1 MKRLL
6 LIVVMLLLPAS
17 GWSGG
22 ANYWDNTP
30 EGRQVLQDELR
41 KGEERMERQKIE
53 DREEE
58 RHREQMDKLQ
68 EIESKLFQQRLD
80 RLMDESQR
88 SLELYTSPSYP

>member
-6 LIVVMLLLPAS
+6 LIVVMLLLPAL
-17 GWSGG
+17 GWSGD

-88 SLELYTSPSYP
+88 NLEFYTSPSYP